1 MDACSQKII
10 STVYADREGFKSAY
24 PWFEDLKRR
33 RLYPD
38 GITMDGEISVLRA
51 IRNIWPKTKVQ
62 RCQYHIQREGLRW
75 LRTRPKT
82 EAGQELKKLLSNLC
96 HIKCFKEQKIFIKNF
111 WQWLKTHET
120 SVRSLPK
127 TDIAFK
133 DLRRT
138 IVLIKNA
145 LPDMFRYLD
154 HSALPATTNT
164 LESFYSRLKADYR
177 RHRGLSQNNKIRY
190 LKWYCYYKNSNTS

>member
-1 MDACSQKII
+1 MWITESYSVRQLCKLSGHSRAKLQRINQYWLNQDPPQGSSDLSQNKYLIYDGTYFHKNGCLICLMDACSQKII

-120 SVRSLPK
+120 FV
-127 TDIAFK
+127 
-133 DLRRT
+133 
-138 IVLIKNA
+138 
-145 LPDMFRYLD
+145 
-154 HSALPATTNT
+154 
-164 LESFYSRLKADYR
+164 
-177 RHRGLSQNNKIRY
+177 
-190 LKWYCYYKNSNTS
+190 